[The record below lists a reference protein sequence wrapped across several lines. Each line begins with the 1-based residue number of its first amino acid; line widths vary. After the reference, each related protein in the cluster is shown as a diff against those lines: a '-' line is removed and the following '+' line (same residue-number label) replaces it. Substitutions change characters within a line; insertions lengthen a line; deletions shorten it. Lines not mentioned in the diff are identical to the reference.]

1 MTNKTLNQT
10 ESTVEISYPE
20 LKELFTDI
28 LAKLSEEDLRDFHEE
43 VGTML
48 AVDKV
53 TMTRDE
59 IVALAKGDISLI
71 EERFSKTGVSVEFVV
86 NAEKRTVVALVKFN
100 STGYIRSRGIA
111 KCDPNDCFNEYIGK
125 AIALRRAFGNP
136 VMYEYL
142 NAPQPEEPLVGDLVS
157 YHSGLYGLAEYKI
170 VVDGAPVF
178 RRPCAHIGSTI
189 GKEGKVIDDSARYK

>member
-1 MTNKTLNQT
+1 MPNQT
-10 ESTVEISYPE
+10 ESQNASTVEISYPE

-43 VGTML
+43 VGAML

-53 TMTRDE
+53 TMSRDE
-59 IVALAKGDISLI
+59 IVALAKGDISLV
-71 EERFSKTGVSVEFVV
+71 EEILSKSGEYVEFVV

-100 STGYIRSRGIA
+100 STGYVRSRGIA

-142 NAPQPEEPLVGDLVS
+142 NAPQPEGKQIGDIVS
-157 YHSGLYGLAEYKI
+157 Y
-170 VVDGAPVF
+170 
-178 RRPCAHIGSTI
+178 
-189 GKEGKVIDDSARYK
+189 EGKSYRLIEVSWRDVHLGNAELGSIISDCGKIIDDSARYR

>member
-1 MTNKTLNQT
+1 MSENMI
-10 ESTVEISYPE
+10 EISYPE

-43 VGTML
+43 VGAML

-53 TMTRDE
+53 TMSRDE
-59 IVALAKGDISLI
+59 IVALAKGDISLV
-71 EERFSKTGVSVEFVV
+71 EEILSKSGEYVEFVV

-100 STGYIRSRGIA
+100 STGCIRSRGIA

-125 AIALRRAFGNP
+125 AIALRRAMGNP
-136 VMYEYL
+136 AMYEYL
-142 NAPQPEEPLVGDLVS
+142 NAPHPEEPLVGDLVS
-157 YHSGLYGLAEYKI
+157 YHSELYGFGEYKI
-170 VVDGAPVF
+170 VVDGAPILG
-178 RRPCAHIGSTI
+178 RPCAHIGSTI